1 MDGLSLGEL
10 LMRQDI
16 LCGFCR
22 KQLIPYRK
30 AVHVLDYQVYAYYEY
45 EPFFEKLIFQIKENK
60 DQTLA
65 PVFLYPY
72 RKHLKKVCE
81 GKTVILVPSSAKK
94 TRQRGF
100 DVLKSLY
107 EGIETELLCPFEKDD
122 VKQSQRGVHL
132 RSRIKN
138 HIRLVHPEWIQ
149 GKDVVLLDD
158 VCTTGYSL
166 KACLDLIKPVVNS
179 VQVIVLA
186 VHSDNLKI
194 RSPIK
199 SDNSCK

>member
-1 MDGLSLGEL
+1 MG
-10 LMRQDI
+10 QDI

-22 KQLIPYRK
+22 KQFVSCRK
-30 AVHVLDYQVYAYYEY
+30 TIRVLDYEVYAYYEY
-45 EPFFEKLIFQIKENK
+45 EAFFEKLIFQVKENK

-72 RKHLKKVCE
+72 RKHLKKICE
-81 GKTVILVPSSAKK
+81 NKTIILVPSSTKK

-107 EGIETELLCPFEKDD
+107 EGLGIELLSPFEKDD

-138 HIRLVHPEWIQ
+138 HIRLVRPEMIQ

-166 KACLDLIKPVVNS
+166 KACIDLIKPLARSVNVV
-179 VQVIVLA
+179 VLA
-186 VHSDNLKI
+186 AHTDNLKT